1 MNKRI
6 TNRAELVFSYIV
18 TLFIWIQ
25 YPLAA
30 YSGESDQIFVARG
43 KLIGA
48 VQHSIISSSAR
59 YEISETIYGE
69 FPKQSVEVNF
79 YPMALKGELP
89 AEAILLLQKPSD
101 APLFYALGK
110 DPVLGILPY
119 TPENLARARSLTEE
133 DLKDNPIEMHI
144 TEAKAREVLESF
156 LSRMNLLGRGV
167 LRLKRAPFG
176 WMGLW
181 ESDISEPIAF
191 FVGDDGEIKQARYFG
206 GGQVEPYQDE
216 IPDQPEPFAEPLPD
230 WPAGSYK
237 VEEVELEYAA
247 LRASRENSG
256 SAPSYH
262 EPVRYRVIE
271 RLKGSFDPGVQV
283 VEIDKAADAYIQ
295 FAKGNHADEL
305 FPHEAILIVF
315 SVSEPSV
322 VSPVDTLASRGIL
335 PATPGNLQRVKAATL
350 ESLTANP
357 KEMQISLPEAAAIVK
372 RHLSARDLWPPKGTW
387 EINRLGFGWC
397 FINPANGFVALYV
410 GDDGEVKYHF
420 DEQDMPE

>member
-1 MNKRI
+1 MGP
-6 TNRAELVFSYIV
+6 LS
-18 TLFIWIQ
+18 FI
-25 YPLAA
+25 A
-30 YSGESDQIFVARG
+30 YAVEPYLYFIARG
-43 KLIGA
+43 KLVETVNAGENKHVCYDIEEVILG
-48 VQHSIISSSAR
+48 
-59 YEISETIYGE
+59 EIPYNRI
-69 FPKQSVEVNF
+69 NIHF
-79 YPMALKGELP
+79 YTMALQEDLP
-89 AEAILLLQKPSD
+89 SEAVLLLERRPDS
-101 APLFYALGK
+101 PMFCALGM
-110 DPVLGILPY
+110 DPVLGILPD
-119 TPENLARARSLTEE
+119 TPENQARARSLTIE
-133 DLKDNPIEMHI
+133 DLKSSPIEKRI
-144 TEAKAREVLESF
+144 SKDKAEAVAKQF
-156 LSRMNLLGRGV
+156 LQQNNLLNKGFLELWRDAHGWRGAWDSEYYNGIV
-167 LRLKRAPFG
+167 LY
-176 WMGLW
+176 
-181 ESDISEPIAF
+181 I
-191 FVGDDGEIKQARYFG
+191 GDDGAIKDARHLG
-206 GGQVEPYQDE
+206 GGAVTPYHE
-216 IPDQPEPFAEPLPD
+216 ESTAIPEALPD

-247 LRASRENSG
+247 LRASRENPEI
-256 SAPSYH
+256 APSYH

-315 SVSEPSV
+315 SVSVPSV

-397 FINPANGFVALYV
+397 FINPSNGFVALYV

>member
-1 MNKRI
+1 MKHMHLTFSRSLI
-6 TNRAELVFSYIV
+6 YFTTALIMVVFPISGNAIDPDV
-18 TLFIWIQ
+18 HFIARGTLIEEFTF
-25 YPLAA
+25 
-30 YSGESDQIFVARG
+30 GESKR
-43 KLIGA
+43 
-48 VQHSIISSSAR
+48 AR
-59 YEISETIYGE
+59 YKIEEVILGEINNTNIWVG
-69 FPKQSVEVNF
+69 FF
-79 YPMALKGELP
+79 PMAQKGELP
-89 AEAILLLQKPSD
+89 VEAVLLLEGWSD
-101 APLFYALGK
+101 SPNSYSALGM
-110 DPVLGILPY
+110 DPTKGILPD
-119 TPENLARARSLTEE
+119 TPQNQAMARSLTPE
-133 DLKDNPIEMHI
+133 DLKSNPADKQSSEDQARAVAEQFIQDN
-144 TEAKAREVLESF
+144 
-156 LSRMNLLGRGV
+156 NLQGIGV
-167 LRLKRAPFG
+167 LKLRRASHG
-176 WMGLW
+176 WVGIW
-181 ESDISEPIAF
+181 ESTDYPGFYLFI
-191 FVGDDGEIKQARYFG
+191 GDDGAIKYARDYNG
-206 GGQVEPYQDE
+206 GPIKPYRQKSTA
-216 IPDQPEPFAEPLPD
+216 IPEALPD

-247 LRASRENSG
+247 LRASRENPG

-335 PATPGNLQRVKAATL
+335 PATPENLQRVKAATL